1 MWFYFNRSI
10 IKGLLN
16 NFRLFI
22 DGDTKMSENYQKQ
35 KKFAL
40 SLTAQQI
47 QEYITSIPNKI
58 DKSSIV
64 QNLLPENLSE
74 EKVPSSRALQDSLDK
89 VTENFDTS
97 SKVNEKVYQNIARAF
112 GLNYVGTFKDG
123 FTYTLETDVAV
134 DSNGDFWRDKTGNLP
149 RTIPDSS
156 TPNQVDYFKV
166 ELSKNRN
173 LFQELLVTTSL
184 LTTLG
189 SSTLDSLLVSGGQ
202 LVLDEVHFGEA
213 VYSPTTTSMS
223 STTYIAKVD
232 GVTKN
237 FFNASQVIVDVNIPS
252 DIGGFNFSEIA
263 ILDDHSRIAFMGKVD
278 LFQKVEKVN
287 SVGVNLTVRLYLN
300 LTNQAH
306 VDIITGTK
314 PETYISE
321 NEPPASY
328 ARWWIPSEGKAYIR
342 YNDGDSVQ
350 WVQEGSSSGGSD
362 GGYGRTIVSET
373 RPNSVFEK
381 SGQRWW
387 IPSQL
392 KAFIWYDDGDS
403 GQWIQETISDSTGG
417 SDATI
422 ISSTKPDQSYEQS
435 GRRWW
440 NPTTGLA
447 YIWYEDGDSG
457 QWVQENNSAPPMQR
471 HNDTID
477 RNSVGSHDDI
487 YVRTRTLAEALA
499 EDAPVGTRYT
509 ITDRYNAEMKV
520 VEHITA
526 DGMVYHDMNNGLT
539 LQLRPFGHEIYLE
552 WLGATGS
559 INQNLDAIFI
569 RGIEL
574 LRANPSQIQEGIGEG
589 SPIITAY
596 SSGTILLGRGIYAV
610 SPEVLDITQD
620 VGLTIKG
627 QGFSGQQNFKRGAT
641 TLLID
646 GASSTFGIRSKG
658 NGGRSFKLENL
669 DVCYINP
676 LFTGRLIDNLDAVG
690 LQLENVYL
698 GCFGTSALSR
708 LFTASSLLGMTY
720 AEYAVFKNVVF
731 NGAVNFV
738 EFDNS
743 RTIGGSTFGNSV
755 ISFENCVGYDCT
767 GTMIVNDGTRTVEG
781 LELDFTG
788 NPITT
793 NCLRVV
799 DLDNVDALTLTV
811 HCAPSTAATGGV
823 TEWIRVHNCSGTI
836 AGCTFGDL
844 AKAGTINGD
853 LCVEGNKFGGTD
865 GFTVTGGNI
874 TGGGNEFR
882 TGTNGWLFAP
892 TSQLTIS
899 LNPDRFESGV
909 TSSYYLPTDT
919 TLVSGNILY
928 SWERDNSTSK
938 FEINSPRVRVD
949 NAGKITTV
957 NITPATTPFVET
969 GNIQNVGGLAQ
980 NMQITLPT
988 PRYCTGYAYNKFLD
1002 STYTLTLNAPA
1013 GSSFICGEAGT
1024 RTQAVATNV
1033 GSYIEFESM
1042 NANTYIV
1049 TSLHGDWVFS

>member
-189 SSTLDSLLVSGGQ
+189 SSTLDSLLVGGGQ

-278 LFQKVEKVN
+278 LFQKVEKIN

-509 ITDRYNAEMKV
+509 ITDLANARYNV
-520 VEHITA
+520 VEANHTGSWYKTGLTSGRKLELIPSKATSKREINMAEVGLVDGGDINSLAQQIADYLYSLGGGKLVFDFGDFIASGQTTLRQGVSVLGQGIGRTKIAATSAMTAGQSIFYCSEPFSDVNDISLLCNSDGTNGAGTGVHTLGADHDVSRTYVSNSTQAGIRLEDPVRVKAEWCRLESCGRDGYTDNHGIMAYTTKAITITDISIGHCNIA
-526 DGMVYHDMNNGLT
+526 NTFRKGITTAVFAGGTLDGMRIYHNTVYGSGL
-539 LQLRPFGHEIYLE
+539 GNIYIGGINHYNVE
-552 WLGATGS
+552 ATHN
-559 INQNLDAIFI
+559 ICY
-569 RGIEL
+569 
-574 LRANPSQIQEGIGEG
+574 G
-589 SPIITAY
+589 SPIGMQIQLKKSKVNFNVIKDTSDDFGIGGYDLDDVELIGNTTENTALAGIKLFSPAGEVNRNVRMHMNTCKLANRRNMGAPSIELVNTSDSIFGINTLDDSESPLISY
-596 SSGTILLGRGIYAV
+596 GIYEHDNCNNNKFLFN
-610 SPEVLDITQD
+610 EV
-620 VGLTIKG
+620 KG
-627 QGFSGQQNFKRGAT
+627 AIVDKYRIAGA
-641 TLLID
+641 D
-646 GASSTFGIRSKG
+646 ST
-658 NGGRSFKLENL
+658 
-669 DVCYINP
+669 V
-676 LFTGRLIDNLDAVG
+676 
-690 LQLENVYL
+690 
-698 GCFGTSALSR
+698 
-708 LFTASSLLGMTY
+708 
-720 AEYAVFKNVVF
+720 EYADSSDKHKQ
-731 NGAVNFV
+731 
-738 EFDNS
+738 
-743 RTIGGSTFGNSV
+743 
-755 ISFENCVGYDCT
+755 
-767 GTMIVNDGTRTVEG
+767 
-781 LELDFTG
+781 
-788 NPITT
+788 
-793 NCLRVV
+793 
-799 DLDNVDALTLTV
+799 LTLADGSNNDVNVTLG
-811 HCAPSTAATGGV
+811 AGSATITGPTA
-823 TEWIRVHNCSGTI
+823 NY
-836 AGCTFGDL
+836 
-844 AKAGTINGD
+844 
-853 LCVEGNKFGGTD
+853 
-865 GFTVTGGNI
+865 TVTGI
-874 TGGGNEFR
+874 TGGRLGR
-882 TGTNGWLFAP
+882 T
-892 TSQLTIS
+892 
-899 LNPDRFESGV
+899 V
-909 TSSYYLPTDT
+909 K
-919 TLVSGNILY
+919 LV
-928 SWERDNSTSK
+928 NSTA
-938 FEINSPRVRVD
+938 FTMTLAINSGASAAGNRLYLTNSVD
-949 NAGKITTV
+949 KV
-957 NITPATTPFVET
+957 VPAWGAVELSYLEV
-969 GNIQNVGGLAQ
+969 QGGQ
-980 NMQITLPT
+980 FWM
-988 PRYCTGYAYNKFLD
+988 D
-1002 STYTLTLNAPA
+1002 
-1013 GSSFICGEAGT
+1013 
-1024 RTQAVATNV
+1024 V
-1033 GSYIEFESM
+1033 
-1042 NANTYIV
+1042 
-1049 TSLHGDWVFS
+1049 